1 VVRETGETELR
12 VDWRALLEACGPSAA
27 LVEQEK
33 AAGASPGGVI
43 SLKLAETHV
52 GERGARRRG
61 QRRGTGLGDG
71 RGDRRGRRGV
81 RRRRRRR
88 CARRSPSVCS
98 SASGRYAGRWSAR
111 TTETPG
117 TCLWTRSRPRWQA
130 AGFGP
135 RTFGPD
141 EARWALAACHHPF
154 AENAVLYPKF
164 LALVVVAT
172 EREVFRRADAA
183 GAMARARQVALDAED
198 ARRRAWVADTV
209 RVASETA
216 DAAAT
221 QAKARLRSEH
231 TAESRWATDVARRD
245 AAYRARASCE
255 GW

>member
-1 VVRETGETELR
+1 M
-12 VDWRALLEACGPSAA
+12 
-27 LVEQEK
+27 EQ

-52 GERGARRRG
+52 RTSRAAARRAA
-61 QRRGTGLGDG
+61 GTGRGDG
-71 RGDRRGRRGV
+71 RGDRRDYEARDDDAAAARAARQASVRRVGALRRALEARRGRRVPVRGRVLVRGSRGV
-81 RRRRRRR
+81 R
-88 CARRSPSVCS
+88 
-98 SASGRYAGRWSAR
+98 ASHVRA
-111 TTETPG
+111 
-117 TCLWTRSRPRWQA
+117 
-130 AGFGP
+130 
-135 RTFGPD
+135 D
-141 EARWALAACHHPF
+141 EARWALACHHPF

-245 AAYRARASCE
+245 ATYRARASRE